1 MHEAKERL
9 QGGRKIFQFSF
20 PSKKDTKEEGLWLNE
35 LERKNKKQER
45 YCKDKNHQL
54 RLFLKLYGNFRSAQD
69 NHGQAQ
75 TKKLE
80 QQTHAIQRTHGGV
93 KKLEFG
99 VEQGKGTQQN
109 PRNSK
114 KEGALEQYGF
124 G

>member
-1 MHEAKERL
+1 MYEAKERL

-45 YCKDKNHQL
+45 YCEDKNHQL

-99 VEQGKGTQQN
+99 VEQRKGTQQN

-114 KEGALEQYGF
+114 KEGALEQYRF

>member
-9 QGGRKIFQFSF
+9 QEGRKIFQFSF
-20 PSKKDTKEEGLWLNE
+20 SSKKDTKEEGLWLNE
-35 LERKNKKQER
+35 LERKNKKQEC
-45 YCKDKNHQL
+45 YCEDKNHQL
-54 RLFLKLYGNFRSAQD
+54 RLFLKLYSNFRSAQD

-80 QQTHAIQRTHGGV
+80 QKTHAIQRTHRGV
-93 KKLEFG
+93 KNLELG

>member
-1 MHEAKERL
+1 MYEAKERL
-9 QGGRKIFQFSF
+9 QGGRKILQFSF

-35 LERKNKKQER
+35 LKRKNKKQER
-45 YCKDKNHQL
+45 YSEDKNHQL

-93 KKLEFG
+93 KNLELG
-99 VEQGKGTQQN
+99 IEQGKGTQQN

-114 KEGALEQYGF
+114 KEGALKQYGF

>member
-9 QGGRKIFQFSF
+9 QGGRKVFYFSF
-20 PSKKDTKEEGLWLNE
+20 SLLKDTKEKGLWLNE
-35 LERKNKKQER
+35 LERKNKKQDR
-45 YCKDKNHQL
+45 YCEDKNHQL
-54 RLFLKLYGNFRSAQD
+54 RLFLKFYGNFRSAQD
-69 NHGQAQ
+69 YHGQAQ
-75 TKKLE
+75 TEKLE

-93 KKLEFG
+93 KNLEFG

>member
-20 PSKKDTKEEGLWLNE
+20 PSKKDTKEERLWLNE

-45 YCKDKNHQL
+45 YCEDKNHQL
-54 RLFLKLYGNFRSAQD
+54 RLFLKLYGNFRSAQN

-75 TKKLE
+75 TKKLK
-80 QQTHAIQRTHGGV
+80 QQTHAIQRIHGGV
-93 KKLEFG
+93 KNLEFG